1 MNFTPFSQLITP
13 IQLSFFIKAFG
24 FIAVALFI
32 FAFFNLTLEK
42 KAYDIKM
49 GRVKASKANWTQKVA
64 WLHTYYQ
71 NLSKFCRSKEKEHLV
86 DTIFGATLLSLIGTA
101 VFLLLMKQLV
111 LAIAF
116 PLILLNFVNY
126 IVAFSIRHTIEDIE
140 EQLPSAIDKFIRV
153 STKNDDIKKILYTTS
168 LDLEEPLK
176 SIFDGLA
183 IKMSSGYKTDTLMEF
198 GNRYNNIWVWSFVF
212 ILVGYSTTTAKAET
226 IESLRNLRILLEGEN
241 LNQKNQARER
251 KYGVAINYTLIAI
264 SFAGFIGNLIF
275 NPIAKEF
282 FFASLGGLL
291 CLAGGF
297 GSIFATIIVNIKMV
311 KRK

>member
-1 MNFTPFSQLITP
+1 MNVSQFIEP
-13 IQLSFFIKAFG
+13 QQLSFCIKFFG
-24 FIAVALFI
+24 VTALLLTI
-32 FAFFNLTLEK
+32 FTFLSFTFEK
-42 KAYDIKM
+42 KSNDIKM
-49 GRVKASKANWTQKVA
+49 GRVKPQKVNWAQKIA
-64 WLHTYYQ
+64 WLNSYYKNLHTFC
-71 NLSKFCRSKEKEHLV
+71 LSKDKEHLV
-86 DTIFGATLLSLIGTA
+86 GTLFSATLIALVGVFGFLIA
-101 VFLLLMKQLV
+101 MKQLV
-111 LAIAF
+111 LAIGF
-116 PLILLNFVNY
+116 PLILLKFLDY
-126 IVAFSIRHTIEDIE
+126 IVAFSTRHTIEDIE

-183 IKMSSGYKTDTLMEF
+183 IKMSSGYKTDALMDL

-212 ILVGYSTTTAKAET
+212 ILIGYSTNTAKAET
-226 IESLRNLRILLEGEN
+226 VESLRNLRILLEGEN

-264 SFAGFIGNLIF
+264 AFVGFILNLIF

-297 GSIFATIIVNIKMV
+297 GSIFVTIIVNIKMV